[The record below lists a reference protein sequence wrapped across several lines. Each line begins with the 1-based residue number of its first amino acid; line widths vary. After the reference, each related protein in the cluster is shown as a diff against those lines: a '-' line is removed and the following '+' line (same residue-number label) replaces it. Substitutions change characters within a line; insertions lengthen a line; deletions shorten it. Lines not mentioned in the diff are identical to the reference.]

1 MAAAGKILGS
11 HVDALVKLVE
21 CGYCQHK
28 SWGFGQIKSVDPV
41 FAKFTID
48 FVGKPGHSMALNFA
62 ADTLK
67 PIPKDHLLAR
77 KAADPAGLQELAAKD
92 HLGLVKLVLS
102 SYGGKATVD
111 QIQKELV
118 PDIIKD
124 DWKKWWE
131 AAKRELKKSG
141 HFQVPTKKS
150 EPITYQEEVVSMQ
163 DRLMADFRNARGLKA
178 KVAIAHELV
187 ANVEHLSD
195 KAAAASEIIN
205 ALNAEI
211 PSYQRTQPGV
221 AIDAIFV
228 RNDLRP
234 MAGVTEQSGEL
245 RTEDVWGQNPLLNEV
260 MDGVPATRHRRAL
273 ESFKDARPEDW
284 AEILLKAIN
293 TVPTRTCKEFAG
305 LLIHEGKLPDL
316 KLTLRRLITQHAGS
330 SELLLWFAK
339 DRNTQFADLLG
350 PEVFRAMLTAMER
363 DQFNEKRSSKLR
375 DYILSDQDLVVEL
388 IGSADIDLVKDMTRS
403 LQFSP
408 VFDDLEKRLLL
419 GWIVKT
425 FPVIQSL
432 ISGTQT
438 KQDNSLVVSW
448 DSLEKARNEYQ
459 ELVDKKIPANSQEI
473 ALARSYGDL
482 SENHEFKAAK
492 EMQTVLMRRKG
503 ELEMA
508 LDRARGTDFSNV
520 STDMVGIGTIL
531 HLTDM
536 EANQPETLIILGA
549 WDDDAEKG
557 IISYLTPVAQA
568 LMNKKVGESV
578 EYDVHGVRHHHRID
592 SIEAYNKSADG
603 PAEAASASQAPAE
616 APASA
621 TQ

>member
-1 MAAAGKILGS
+1 MREEFEKMAAAGKIQGS
-11 HVDALVKLVE
+11 HVEALVKLVE
-21 CGYCQHK
+21 CGYCSHK

-48 FVGKPGHSMALNFA
+48 FTGKPGHTMALNFA
-62 ADTLK
+62 AETLK

-77 KAADPAGLQELAAKD
+77 KASDPAGLQELAAKD

-102 SYGGKATVD
+102 SHGGKATQD
-111 QIQKELV
+111 QIQRELV
-118 PDIIKD
+118 PDVIKD

-141 HFQVPTKKS
+141 HFQVPSKKS
-150 EPITYQEEVVSMQ
+150 DPIIYQEQEVTMQ
-163 DRLMADFRNARGLKA
+163 SRLMDDFRKARGLKA
-178 KVAIAHELV
+178 KVLVAHEMALN
-187 ANVEHLSD
+187 AGDLTD
-195 KAAAASEIIN
+195 KAAAAAEIVT

-221 AIDAIFV
+221 ALDAIFV
-228 RNDLRP
+228 REDLCTA
-234 MAGVTEQSGEL
+234 AGQSPAAGEL
-245 RTEDVWGQNPLLNEV
+245 TTGSVWGQNPLLSEV
-260 MDGVPATRHRRAL
+260 MEGVPGTRHRRAL
-273 ESFKDARPEDW
+273 ESFKLARPTDW
-284 AEILLKAIN
+284 AEILLKAMN
-293 TVPTRTCKEFAG
+293 TVPTRTCKEFTS
-305 LLIHEGKLPDL
+305 LLIQEGKLPEL
-316 KLTLRRLITQHAGS
+316 KMAVRRLITQHAAS

-339 DRNTQFADLLG
+339 DRNEQFDDLLG

-363 DQFNEKRSSKLR
+363 DQFNEKRSGKLR
-375 DYILSDQDLVVEL
+375 DYILSDQELVVEL

-438 KQDNSLVVSW
+438 KQDNTLIVSW
-448 DSLEKARNEYQ
+448 DSLEKARTEYH
-459 ELVDKKIPANSQEI
+459 ELVEKKIPANSKEI

-503 ELEMA
+503 ELEIA
-508 LDRARGTDFSNV
+508 VDRARGTDFSNANTDLV
-520 STDMVGIGTIL
+520 SIGTIVQ
-531 HLTDM
+531 LTDM
-536 EANQPETLIILGA
+536 EANKSETLTILGA
-549 WDDDAEKG
+549 WDDDADKG

-568 LMNKKVGESV
+568 LLNKKVGESV
-578 EYDVHGVRHHHRID
+578 EYEVHGIRHHHRID
-592 SIEAYNKSADG
+592 KIEAFNKGVEVLANDAAQSA
-603 PAEAASASQAPAE
+603 A
-616 APASA
+616 
-621 TQ
+621 

>member
-1 MAAAGKILGS
+1 MAAAEKILGS

-48 FVGKPGHSMALNFA
+48 FMGKPGHTMALNFA
-62 ADTLK
+62 AETLK

-92 HLGLVKLVLS
+92 HLGLVRLVLS
-102 SYGGKATVD
+102 SHGGKATVD

-141 HFQVPTKKS
+141 HFQVPTKKT
-150 EPITYQEEVVSMQ
+150 EPIVYQEKVVSMQ
-163 DRLMADFRNARGLKA
+163 DRLMEDFRNARGLKA
-178 KVAIAHELV
+178 KVAVAHEV
-187 ANVEHLSD
+187 VTNVEHLSD
-195 KAAAASEIIN
+195 KAAAAAEIIT
-205 ALNAEI
+205 ALNTEI

-234 MAGVTEQSGEL
+234 LANAAEQGGEL
-245 RTEDVWGQNPLLNEV
+245 RTEDVWGQNPLLHEV
-260 MDGVPATRHRRAL
+260 MDGVPGTRHRRAL
-273 ESFKDARPEDW
+273 ESFKAARPQDW

-305 LLIHEGKLPDL
+305 LLIHEDKLADL
-316 KLTLRRLITQHAGS
+316 KLTLRRLITQHAAS

-432 ISGTQT
+432 ITGTQT

-448 DSLEKARNEYQ
+448 ESLEKARVEYQ

-503 ELEMA
+503 ELEIA

-520 STDMVGIGTIL
+520 GTDLVGIGTIV

-536 EANQPETLIILGA
+536 EANKPETLTILGA

-568 LMNKKVGESV
+568 LLNKKVGESV

-592 SIEAYNKSADG
+592 RIEAFNKNV
-603 PAEAASASQAPAE
+603 EAPAE
-616 APASA
+616 SAEVPAPNA
-621 TQ
+621 Q

>member
-11 HVDALVKLVE
+11 HVDTLVKLVE

-48 FVGKPGHSMALNFA
+48 FVGKPGHTMALNFA
-62 ADTLK
+62 AETLK

-77 KAADPAGLQELAAKD
+77 KASDPAGLQELAAKD

-102 SYGGKATVD
+102 SHGGKATVD
-111 QIQKELV
+111 QIQRELV
-118 PDIIKD
+118 PDVIKD

-141 HFQVPTKKS
+141 HFLVPTKKT
-150 EPITYQEEVVSMQ
+150 EPIVYQEQVVSMQ
-163 DRLMADFRNARGLKA
+163 DRLMEGFRIARGLKA
-178 KVAIAHELV
+178 KVVVAHELF

-195 KAAAASEIIN
+195 KAAAATEIIN
-205 ALNAEI
+205 ALNADI

-234 MAGVTEQSGEL
+234 LAGTPAQDGEL
-245 RTEDVWGQNPLLNEV
+245 STADIWGQNPMLNEV
-260 MDGVPATRHRRAL
+260 MEGVPATRHRRAL
-273 ESFKDARPEDW
+273 ESFKEARPTDW

-293 TVPTRTCKEFAG
+293 TVPSRTCKEFAG
-305 LLIHEGKLPDL
+305 LLIHENKLADL
-316 KLTLRRLITQHAGS
+316 KLTLRRLITQHAAS

-339 DRNTQFADLLG
+339 DHSAQFSDLLG
-350 PEVFRAMLTAMER
+350 PEVFRAMLTSMER

-375 DYILSDQDLVVEL
+375 DYILSDQELVVAL

-403 LQFSP
+403 LQYSP

-425 FPVIQSL
+425 FPAIQSL

-448 DSLEKARNEYQ
+448 ESLEKARVEYQ

-503 ELEMA
+503 ELEMS

-520 STDMVGIGTIL
+520 STDLVGIGTIL
-531 HLTDM
+531 QLTDM
-536 EANQPETLIILGA
+536 EAHKPETLTILGA

-592 SIEAYNKSADG
+592 RIEAYNKSV
-603 PAEAASASQAPAE
+603 ETRAASDNAVSAPAE
-616 APASA
+616 ATAA
-621 TQ
+621 K

>member
-1 MAAAGKILGS
+1 MREEFEKMAAAGKIQGS
-11 HVDALVKLVE
+11 HVEALVKLVE
-21 CGYCQHK
+21 CGYCSHK

-48 FVGKPGHSMALNFA
+48 FTGKPGHTMALNFA
-62 ADTLK
+62 AETLK

-77 KAADPAGLQELAAKD
+77 KASDPAGLQELAAKN

-102 SYGGKATVD
+102 SYGGKATQD

-118 PDIIKD
+118 PDVIKD

-141 HFQVPTKKS
+141 HFLVPAKKS
-150 EPITYQEEVVSMQ
+150 DPIVYQEQEVSMQ
-163 DRLMADFRNARGLKA
+163 SRLMDDFRAARGLKA
-178 KVAIAHELV
+178 KVVVAHEIALN
-187 ANVEHLSD
+187 AADLGD
-195 KAAAASEIIN
+195 KASAATELIA

-221 AIDAIFV
+221 ALDAIFV
-228 RNDLRP
+228 REDLQAV
-234 MAGVTEQSGEL
+234 AGQAAQTGALSTG
-245 RTEDVWGQNPLLNEV
+245 DIWGQNPILSEV

-273 ESFKDARPEDW
+273 ESFKQARPADW
-284 AEILLKAIN
+284 SEILLKAIN

-305 LLIHEGKLPDL
+305 LLIQEDKLPEL
-316 KLTLRRLITQHAGS
+316 KLTVRRLITQHAAS

-339 DRNTQFADLLG
+339 DRGTGFSDLLG

-375 DYILSDQDLVVEL
+375 DYILSDQELVVEL
-388 IGSADIDLVKDMTRS
+388 ISSADIDLVKDMTRS

-438 KQDNSLVVSW
+438 RQDNTLIVSW
-448 DSLEKARNEYQ
+448 ESLEKARLEYQ

-503 ELEMA
+503 ELEIA
-508 LDRARGTDFSNV
+508 LDRARGTDFTNA
-520 STDMVGIGTIL
+520 STDLVSIGTIV

-536 EANQPETLIILGA
+536 EAGKPEILTILGA
-549 WDDDAEKG
+549 WDDDADKG

-592 SIEAYNKSADG
+592 SIEAFNKNV
-603 PAEAASASQAPAE
+603 E
-616 APASA
+616 APVSNVAQPTA
-621 TQ
+621 

>member
-1 MAAAGKILGS
+1 MREEFEKMAAAGKIQGS
-11 HVDALVKLVE
+11 HVEALVKLVE
-21 CGYCQHK
+21 CGYCSHK
-28 SWGFGQIKSVDPV
+28 SWGFGQIRSVDPV

-48 FVGKPGHSMALNFA
+48 FAGKPGHTMALNFA
-62 ADTLK
+62 AETLK

-92 HLGLVKLVLS
+92 HLGLVKLALS
-102 SYGGKATVD
+102 SHGGKATPG

-118 PDIIKD
+118 PDVIKD

-141 HFQVPTKKS
+141 HFLVPTKKS
-150 EPITYQEEVVSMQ
+150 EPIVYQEKEVSMQ
-163 DRLMADFRNARGLKA
+163 DRLTENFRTARGLKA
-178 KVAIAHELV
+178 KVAV
-187 ANVEHLSD
+187 AYDMLFNIGDLAD
-195 KAAAASEIIN
+195 KQAAANEIIP

-221 AIDAIFV
+221 AMDAVFA
-228 RNDLRP
+228 RDELCAA
-234 MAGVTEQSGEL
+234 AGAAPQEGEL
-245 RTEDVWGQNPLLNEV
+245 TAADIWGQNPILSEV
-260 MDGVPATRHRRAL
+260 MEGIPATRHRKAL
-273 ESFKDARPEDW
+273 ESFKLARGEEW
-284 AEILLKAIN
+284 AEILLKAMN
-293 TVPTRTCKEFAG
+293 TVPARTCKEFTA
-305 LLIHEGKLPDL
+305 LLIHEGKLDDL
-316 KLTLRRLITQHAGS
+316 KLALRRLITQHAAS

-339 DRNTQFADLLG
+339 DQNEDFADILS

-375 DYILSDQDLVVEL
+375 DYILSDQELVVEL
-388 IGSADIDLVKDMTRS
+388 IRSADMDLIKDMTRA

-425 FPVIQSL
+425 FPVIQSI

-438 KQDNSLVVSW
+438 RQDHTLIVSW
-448 DSLEKARNEYQ
+448 DSLEKAKSEYHD
-459 ELVDKKIPANSQEI
+459 LVDKKIPANSKEI
-473 ALARSYGDL
+473 AIARSYGDL

-520 STDMVGIGTIL
+520 NVDLVSIGTVVN
-531 HLTDM
+531 LTDL
-536 EANQPETLIILGA
+536 EANEAETLTILGA
-549 WDDDAEKG
+549 WDDDADKG

-568 LMNKKVGESV
+568 LLNKKVGDSV
-578 EYDVHGVRHHHRID
+578 EYEVHGIRHHHRVD
-592 SIEAYNKSADG
+592 KIEAYNKNA
-603 PAEAASASQAPAE
+603 ALEAAPESSPAAPV
-616 APASA
+616 
-621 TQ
+621 

>member
-1 MAAAGKILGS
+1 MREEFEKMAAAGKILGS
-11 HVDALVKLVE
+11 HLETLVNLVE

-48 FVGKPGHSMALNFA
+48 FVGKPGHTMALNFA
-62 ADTLK
+62 AETLK

-77 KAADPAGLQELAAKD
+77 KASDPAGLQELAAKD

-102 SYGGKATVD
+102 SHGGKATVD
-111 QIQKELV
+111 QIQKALV
-118 PDIIKD
+118 PDVIKD

-141 HFQVPTKKS
+141 HFQVPTKKT
-150 EPITYQEEVVSMQ
+150 EPIVYQEQEVSMQ
-163 DRLMADFRNARGLKA
+163 SRLLEDFRNARGLKA
-178 KVAIAHELV
+178 KIVIVQELV
-187 ANVEHLSD
+187 ANAADLTD
-195 KAAAASEIIN
+195 KAAAAADIIP

-211 PSYQRTQPGV
+211 PSHQRTQPGV
-221 AIDAIFV
+221 ALDAIFMREDMRALSGHPAQV
-228 RNDLRP
+228 GELSSGDIWAQNP
-234 MAGVTEQSGEL
+234 MLSDIMEGVT
-245 RTEDVWGQNPLLNEV
+245 
-260 MDGVPATRHRRAL
+260 ATRHRRAL
-273 ESFKDARPEDW
+273 ESFKQAREADW
-284 AEILLKAIN
+284 AEVLLKAIN
-293 TVPTRTCKEFAG
+293 SVPTRTCKEFSG
-305 LLIHEGKLPDL
+305 LLMHEGKLPDL
-316 KLTLRRLITQHAGS
+316 KLTLRRLITQHSAS

-432 ISGTQT
+432 ITGTQT

-448 DSLEKARNEYQ
+448 ESLEKARIEYQ

-503 ELEMA
+503 ELEIA

-520 STDMVGIGTIL
+520 STDMVGIGTIV

-536 EANQPETLIILGA
+536 EANKPETLTILGA
-549 WDDDAEKG
+549 WDDDADKG

-568 LMNKKVGESV
+568 LLNKKVGESV

-592 SIEAYNKSADG
+592 SIEAYNKNVA
-603 PAEAASASQAPAE
+603 APAE
-616 APASA
+616 VASSA
-621 TQ
+621 AQ

>member
-1 MAAAGKILGS
+1 MREEFEKMAAAGKIQGS
-11 HVDALVKLVE
+11 HVEALVKLVE
-21 CGYCQHK
+21 CGYCSHK

-48 FVGKPGHSMALNFA
+48 FTGKPGHTMALNFA
-62 ADTLK
+62 AETLK

-77 KAADPAGLQELAAKD
+77 KASDPAGLQELAAKD

-102 SYGGKATVD
+102 SHGGKATQD
-111 QIQKELV
+111 QIQRELV
-118 PDIIKD
+118 PDVIKD

-141 HFQVPTKKS
+141 HFLVPSKKS
-150 EPITYQEEVVSMQ
+150 DPIVYQEQEVSMQ
-163 DRLMADFRNARGLKA
+163 SRLMDDFRAARGLKA
-178 KVAIAHELV
+178 KVAVAHEL
-187 ANVEHLSD
+187 ALNAADLGD
-195 KAAAASEIIN
+195 KASASTEIVT

-221 AIDAIFV
+221 ALDAIFV
-228 RNDLRP
+228 REDLRA
-234 MAGVTEQSGEL
+234 MAGQTAQAGEVTTG
-245 RTEDVWGQNPLLNEV
+245 DIWGQNPLLSEV

-273 ESFKDARPEDW
+273 ESFKLARPADW
-284 AEILLKAIN
+284 SEILLKAIN

-305 LLIHEGKLPDL
+305 LLIQEEKLPEL
-316 KLTLRRLITQHAGS
+316 KLTVRRLITQHAAS
-330 SELLLWFAK
+330 SEMLLWFAK
-339 DRNTQFADLLG
+339 DRGAGFSDLLG

-375 DYILSDQDLVVEL
+375 DYILSDQELVVEL
-388 IGSADIDLVKDMTRS
+388 ISSADIDLVKDMTRS

-438 KQDNSLVVSW
+438 RQDNTLIVSW
-448 DSLEKARNEYQ
+448 ESLEKARQEYQ

-503 ELEMA
+503 ELEIA
-508 LDRARGTDFSNV
+508 LDRARGTDFTNA
-520 STDMVGIGTIL
+520 STDLVSIGTIVN
-531 HLTDM
+531 LTDM
-536 EANQPETLIILGA
+536 EAGKPETLIILGA
-549 WDDDAEKG
+549 WDDDADKG

-568 LMNKKVGESV
+568 LMNKKVGDSV
-578 EYDVHGVRHHHRID
+578 EYDVHGVRHHHRIE
-592 SIEAYNKSADG
+592 SIEAFNKNVEDAPVSDVAQ
-603 PAEAASASQAPAE
+603 PAA
-616 APASA
+616 
-621 TQ
+621 